1 MWLQVYLYVRT
12 MQFNSVEWVYSTY
25 CTHVCRYMYAC
36 THTFMHIVHICI
48 HDDNTFLLQI
58 LRPKAS
64 KTFLCMYKH
73 TLLPTASSNT
83 CNTCAVELM
92 QDVRVSDLSHKWY
105 SLVPTS
111 TIHAICIYTCVT
123 NPLMYSVKAVKH

>member
-1 MWLQVYLYVRT
+1 
-12 MQFNSVEWVYSTY
+12 
-25 CTHVCRYMYAC
+25 
-36 THTFMHIVHICI
+36 MHIVHICI

-105 SLVPTS
+105 SLVYEHNT
-111 TIHAICIYTCVT
+111 CNLYTRVA